1 MSEKESSLPAEAR
14 PDFYLGTSETA
25 PEHWGGP
32 PRRCWVINRPR
43 VKSGRELWR
52 VRVDP
57 PIPRYHED
65 GVSISERTSEWI
77 LAERYVGERIED
89 LSPGHNLSVNI
100 WSYNDPRAPKKI
112 AFDDVDLTLE
122 YLGEVA
128 FTADALPEPRDP
140 TKA

>member
-1 MSEKESSLPAEAR
+1 LGRPAAEVLGVQSASCQVGAR
-14 PDFYLGTSETA
+14 ALACPR
-25 PEHWGGP
+25 GP
-32 PRRCWVINRPR
+32 
-43 VKSGRELWR
+43 S
-52 VRVDP
+52 D
-57 PIPRYHED
+57 PRYNED
-65 GVSISERTSEWI
+65 GVSISEWASEWI